1 MTSGAAAVLIENCA
15 VATMGGAGAG
25 AGAGVGDGNGAEYTA
40 GHVLLEGGRI
50 TAVGEGPCDPALVPD
65 GAERVDGTGCLATPG
80 LVNTH
85 HHLYQWLTRGLAA
98 DATLFEWLTAS
109 YPVWAGIDADDVRT
123 AALGGLAHLALGG
136 CTTTTDHHYVVP
148 ADAGDVFAAEID
160 AAATVGLRFHPSRG
174 SMDLGRSSGGLPPDS
189 VVEGIDAILAGTSDV
204 IDRFHD
210 AGPDSMCRIAVAP
223 CSPFSVT
230 GDLLRTSAELA
241 RERGVRLHTHLAETD
256 DEEEFCRERFGS
268 TPMEYM
274 ESVGWVG
281 PDVWFAHT
289 VHLDDPAIAAMAAG
303 GMAAA
308 HCPVS
313 NGRLGA
319 GIARVPDMLAA
330 GIPVGLGVDGSA
342 SNESGVLWEEMHT
355 ALLLARATRGPRA
368 MDVRTALRMATV
380 DGARALGREGEI
392 GRLAVGYQA
401 DVALWRLDTPAH
413 AGIDDPVAAL
423 VLGSRPPMA
432 GVWVQGLRV
441 VADGRVLT
449 VDTDAVARDVVAA
462 RGRLLARAG

>member
-1 MTSGAAAVLIENCA
+1 MTAQGGGAVLIENCA
-15 VATMGGAGAG
+15 IATVDDHA
-25 AGAGVGDGNGAEYTA
+25 AEYA
-40 GHVLLEGGRI
+40 GGHLLLIGGRI
-50 TAVGEGPCDPALVPD
+50 TAVGAGPCDPALVPD
-65 GAERVDGTGCLATPG
+65 GVDRIDGTGCLATPG

-148 ADAGDVFAAEID
+148 ADAGDVFAAEIS
-160 AAATVGLRFHPSRG
+160 AAATVGLRFHPCRG

-189 VVEGIDAILAGTSDV
+189 VVEGIDAILAGTAEV
-204 IDRFHD
+204 IDRHHD
-210 AGPDSMCRIAVAP
+210 PAPDSMCRIAVAP

-230 GDLLRTSAELA
+230 GDLLRASADLA

-256 DEEEFCRERFGS
+256 DEEAFCRERFGR
-268 TPMEYM
+268 TPMQYM
-274 ESVGWVG
+274 ESVGWTG

-289 VHLDDPAIAAMAAG
+289 VHLDDPAIAAMASG

-330 GIPVGLGVDGSA
+330 GVTVGLGVDGAA
-342 SNESGVLWEEMHT
+342 SNESGVLWEEMHQ
-355 ALLLARATRGPRA
+355 ALLVARATRGPRA

-380 DGARALGREGEI
+380 EGARTLGRQDEI
-392 GRLAVGYQA
+392 GRLAPGYLA

-432 GVWVQGLRV
+432 GVWVHGRRV

-449 VDTDAVARDVVAA
+449 VDTGAVARDVVAA
-462 RGRLLARAG
+462 RRRLLAKAG

>member
-1 MTSGAAAVLIENCA
+1 MTAGGGGAVLIENCA
-15 VATMGGAGAG
+15 VATMDDRAGGAA
-25 AGAGVGDGNGAEYTA
+25 AENAAEYA
-40 GHVLLEGGRI
+40 VGHVLLVDGRI
-50 TAVGEGPCDPALVPD
+50 AAVGAGPCDPALVPE

-123 AALGGLAHLALGG
+123 AALGGLALGG

-148 ADAGDVFAAEID
+148 ADAGDVFAAEIS

-174 SMDLGRSSGGLPPDS
+174 SMDLGRSNGGLPPDS
-189 VVEGIDAILAGTSDV
+189 VVEGIDAILAGTADV
-204 IDRFHD
+204 IERHHD
-210 AGPDSMCRIAVAP
+210 PAPGSMCRIAVAP

-230 GDLLRTSAELA
+230 GDLLRESAELA

-256 DEEEFCRERFGS
+256 DEEVFCRERFGS

-274 ESVGWVG
+274 ESVGWTG
-281 PDVWFAHT
+281 ADVWFAHT

-330 GIPVGLGVDGSA
+330 GVAVGLGVDGAA
-342 SNESGVLWEEMHT
+342 SNESGVLWEEMHQ

-368 MDVRTALRMATV
+368 MGVRTALRMATV
-380 DGARALGREGEI
+380 EGARALGRQEEI
-392 GRLAVGYQA
+392 GRLAPGYLA

-432 GVWVQGLRV
+432 GVWVHGRRV

-462 RGRLLARAG
+462 RRRLLAKAG

>member
-1 MTSGAAAVLIENCA
+1 MTASPTMPAATRPVLIENCA
-15 VATMGGAGAG
+15 VVTMDGP
-25 AGAGVGDGNGAEYTA
+25 GVAGAEYPD
-40 GHVLLEGGRI
+40 GHVLLDGGRI
-50 TAVGEGPCDPALVPD
+50 VAVGRGRCDPALVPAD
-65 GAERVDGTGCLATPG
+65 AERVDGTGCVATPG
-80 LVNTH
+80 LINTH
-85 HHLYQWLTRGLAA
+85 HHLYQWLTRGLAV
-98 DATLFEWLTAS
+98 DSTLFEWLTTL

-148 ADAGDVFAAEID
+148 ADAGDVFAAEIS
-160 AAATVGLRFHPSRG
+160 AAAAVGLRFHPTRG
-174 SMDLGRSSGGLPPDS
+174 SMDLGRRDGGLPPDS
-189 VVEGIDAILAGTSDV
+189 VVESTDAILAGTADV

-210 AGPDSMCRIAVAP
+210 PAPDSMCRIAVAP

-230 GDLLRTSAELA
+230 SDLMRISAELA

-256 DEEEFCRERFGS
+256 DEEVFCRERFGS

-281 PDVWFAHT
+281 PDVWFAHSI
-289 VHLDDPAIAAMAAG
+289 HLDDAAIAAMAAG

-313 NGRLGA
+313 NCRVGA
-319 GIARVPDMLAA
+319 GIARVPAMLAA

-355 ALLLARATRGPRA
+355 ALLLARGVGGPRA

-380 DGARALGREGEI
+380 GGARALGRDGEI
-392 GRLAVGYQA
+392 GRLAPGYLA
-401 DVALWRLDTPAH
+401 DVALWRVDAPTHTA
-413 AGIDDPVAAL
+413 IDDPVAAL

-432 GVWVQGLRV
+432 GVWVQGRRV
-441 VADGRVLT
+441 VDADRVVT
-449 VDTDAVARDVVAA
+449 VDAEAVSRDVVAA
-462 RGRLLARAG
+462 HRRLLAKAG